1 MDRATEIRGKVLTA
15 IGTLKHQNIDI
26 PIFDEVVNPSVSI
39 PKIAGSDGVYVLI
52 QDQQEQYSA
61 VQNACTPRFDLNMTI
76 RVVTKWGIAGS
87 KKLCEDIG
95 DTIINK
101 LRDSRGSS
109 LIPDIQK
116 VELVYTRSIA
126 EYSSTNLAFSKVLI
140 LNFIKNG

>member
-15 IGTLKHQNIDI
+15 LGAFKHQNIDI

-39 PKIAGSDGVYVLI
+39 PKIAGADGVYVLI
-52 QDQQEQYSA
+52 QDQQEQYSS
-61 VQNACTPRFDLNMTI
+61 VQNACNPRFDLNMTI
-76 RVVTKWGIAGS
+76 RVVTKWGLVGS

-101 LRDSRGSS
+101 LRDSRGRS

>member
-1 MDRATEIRGKVLTA
+1 
-15 IGTLKHQNIDI
+15 
-26 PIFDEVVNPSVSI
+26 
-39 PKIAGSDGVYVLI
+39 
-52 QDQQEQYSA
+52 
-61 VQNACTPRFDLNMTI
+61 MTI
-76 RVVTKWGIAGS
+76 RVVTKWGIVGS

-95 DTIINK
+95 DIIINK